1 MQPSTPRL
9 SAPEFL
15 GRLDLAAQQFADLIA
30 TGDLRAPVPACP
42 DWTFQDLV
50 AHLGQIHQW
59 ATHAIV
65 AGNPDAEPTAAPQ
78 EQAALVEW
86 YRTSA
91 EALTSVLKAT
101 DPQAPAW
108 HFGPKPRTVSFWFRR
123 QTHETTVHLWDAG
136 ASHSQPV
143 KIDDIVALDGIDELT
158 SMFFPRQVRLGR
170 SPRLERTLAL
180 VAVTD
185 TAKTD
190 TTKTD
195 ADVEALTRWVLA
207 GDGTGP
213 ESDAEA
219 AAEATVTGAPDAL
232 LLLLWG
238 RIGLDHNEI
247 TLDGDEAA
255 AHAVLSSSLAP

>member
-1 MQPSTPRL
+1 MQPPTPRL

-15 GRLDLAAQQFADLIA
+15 ERLDQAVEQFADLVA
-30 TGDLRAPVPACP
+30 TGDLHARVPPCP

-50 AHLGQIHQW
+50 VHLGQIHQW

-65 AGNPDAEPTAAPQ
+65 KGNPDAEPTQAPA
-78 EQAALVEW
+78 EQAALVDW
-86 YRTSA
+86 YRRSA
-91 EALTSVLKAT
+91 ETLTSVLKRT

-108 HFGPKPRTVSFWFRR
+108 AFGPKPRTALFWFRR

-136 ASHSQPV
+136 TAQSRPK
-143 KIDDIVALDGIDELT
+143 KIDNIVALDGIDELT

-170 SPRLERTLAL
+170 IPKLERTLAL
-180 VAVTD
+180 
-185 TAKTD
+185 
-190 TTKTD
+190 
-195 ADVEALTRWVLA
+195 EAGPNRWVLA

-213 ESDAEA
+213 EP
-219 AAEATVTGAPDAL
+219 AAEATVKGPPEFL

-238 RIGLDHNEI
+238 RVGLDDTNL

-255 AHAVLSSSLAP
+255 AHAVLSSALAP